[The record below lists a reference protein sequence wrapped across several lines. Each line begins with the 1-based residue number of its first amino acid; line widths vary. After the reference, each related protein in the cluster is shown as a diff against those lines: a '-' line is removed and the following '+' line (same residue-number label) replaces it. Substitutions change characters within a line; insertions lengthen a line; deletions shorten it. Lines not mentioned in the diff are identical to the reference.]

1 MAKAT
6 KGKQVYREGDE
17 VKSEKVKIL
26 KSVKL
31 FARRN
36 VFIGVTDD
44 FGKEYTINM
53 SIGNRG
59 KIISADQLQ
68 QIIDQHPMIL
78 NSGLI
83 FTDEDTRN
91 HIVEFSDGIL
101 DKNSIY
107 NMISNEEIDEIIKE
121 GYDDFQKLMKKIN
134 NCEPIMG
141 YVYDNT
147 EKDENYAIDRRIKNR
162 LEELILKSHYH
173 ELHESEDK
181 K

>member
-6 KGKQVYREGDE
+6 KGKQVYRDGDE
-17 VKSEKVKIL
+17 IKSEKTEII

-31 FARRN
+31 YGRRE
-36 VFIGVTDD
+36 VFIGIMDD
-44 FGKEYTINM
+44 FGKEYTITIPM
-53 SIGNRG
+53 GKKG

-78 NSGLI
+78 NSGSI
-83 FTDEDTRN
+83 FTDKDTRN
-91 HIVEFSDGIL
+91 NIVEFSDGVL

-121 GYDDFQKLMKKIN
+121 GHDGFQKFMKKID

-141 YVYDNT
+141 YIYDNT
-147 EKDENYAIDRRIKNR
+147 EKDENYAIDGRIKNR
-162 LEELILKSHYH
+162 LEESILKSNYY
-173 ELHESEDK
+173 ELHKLENK